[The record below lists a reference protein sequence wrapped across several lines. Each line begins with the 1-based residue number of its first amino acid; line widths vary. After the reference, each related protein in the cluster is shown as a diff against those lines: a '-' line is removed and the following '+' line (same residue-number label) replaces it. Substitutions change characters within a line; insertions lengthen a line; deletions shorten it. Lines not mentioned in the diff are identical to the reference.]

1 MYKYLKQE
9 GLVWA
14 CEIKKAVEAIGLDQ
28 VYFHTHLQN
37 ACLNENDRDILGGTN
52 DNAYKIYSY
61 TGFTVSMNSKMSL

>member
-14 CEIKKAVEAIGLDQ
+14 CEIRRTLKLLDWTRHI
-28 VYFHTHLQN
+28 FTHLQN